1 MMRLPCA
8 LALRARVG
16 LFVWLMLA
24 ATLQSAW
31 LTTAAAKE
39 KPTDPATAVASGVE
53 FERSRQWL
61 EAIEVYESALKSWP
75 ESKDLQY
82 GLRRSK
88 AHFSI
93 ERRYADGSFDRQ
105 LLAKSKSDALVTFDE
120 ILQQVRSNYV
130 DSVSATSFVAHGTE
144 SLYLALANE
153 RFLTRNIPNVPR
165 ERIADLRAAL
175 RDRYWNKPLTSDA
188 AGRAT
193 VSEVCDLA
201 SSKASLPPS
210 AVVMEYVFGGCNAL
224 DDYSCFLTPDR
235 LDDLYGNIEGEF
247 VGLGI
252 EMKSEAGKG
261 LLLANVLPESPAA
274 EGGLRK
280 GDFIVMI
287 DGSDCRAMTTDE
299 AAKLLRGPA
308 NSRVKLRVEREE
320 AETPLEGLFVR
331 RAVHVKSIPVVKIV
345 DEANGIGY
353 IQMTG
358 FQKTSAQELDE
369 ALAKLQKQGMK
380 ALIWDV
386 RGNPGGLLTAAVEVL
401 DRFVTEGVLVSTKGR
416 SADQNWTY
424 SAHRSGTLNIPL
436 ALLVD
441 GDSASASEIVAG
453 ALKDHRRG
461 TIVGRQT
468 YGKWS
473 VQSIFPLRE
482 QTGLRVTTAKFYSP
496 HGHTLGKIGVRPDV
510 VIDLAEGKGTRR
522 AGQRGGNDPTE
533 ASDPDIEAGV
543 NVLRRQM
550 ASR

>member
-1 MMRLPCA
+1 MRLPCT

-16 LFVWLMLA
+16 IIVWLTLFA
-24 ATLQSAW
+24 LLQSAW
-31 LTTAAAKE
+31 LAQADAKE
-39 KPTDPATAVASGVE
+39 KPTDATAAVASGVE

-61 EAIEVYESALKSWP
+61 EAIEIYESSLKQWP
-75 ESKDLQY
+75 DSKDLQY

-105 LLAKSKSDALVTFDE
+105 LLSKSKPEALSTFDDL
-120 ILQQVRSNYV
+120 LQQVRSNYV

-144 SLYLALANE
+144 SLYLALAND
-153 RFLTRNIPNVPR
+153 RFLARNLPNADR
-165 ERIADLRAAL
+165 DRIGEVRAIL
-175 RDRYWNKPLTSDA
+175 RDRYWNKPLANDSA
-188 AGRAT
+188 AHTT
-193 VSEVCDLA
+193 VSEICDIA
-201 SSKASLPPS
+201 SSKLSLRPG

-252 EMKSEAGKG
+252 EMKSESGKG
-261 LLLANVLPESPAA
+261 MLLANVLPESPAA

-320 AETPLEGLFVR
+320 AESPLEGMFVR
-331 RAVHVKSIPVVKIV
+331 RAVHVKSIPVAKIV
-345 DEANGIGY
+345 DETNGIGY

-369 ALAKLQKQGMK
+369 ALVKLKGQGMK

-401 DRFVTEGVLVSTKGR
+401 DRFVNDGVLVSTKGR
-416 SADQNWTY
+416 SSDQNWTY
-424 SAHRSGTLNIPL
+424 SAHRTAKYNIPL
-436 ALLVD
+436 VLLVD

-461 TIVGRQT
+461 TIVGRQSF
-468 YGKWS
+468 GKWS

-482 QTGLRVTTAKFYSP
+482 QTGLRLTTAKFYSP

-510 VIDLAEGKGTRR
+510 VIDQTESTGGRKA
-522 AGQRGGNDPTE
+522 AYRGGSEPGDS
-533 ASDPDIEAGV
+533 ADPDVDAGI
-543 NVLRRQM
+543 NVLRRQL